1 MRLVVCSSLLLGAAA
16 LAGCL
21 KSTSFSCTEDTACGA
36 GGVCEAEGVC
46 SIADAD
52 CTSGRRFDSS
62 AGTLAGQCTAGSN
75 PTDSGV
81 DMTIDDGMPDAMPD
95 APPDAPTG
103 CNGDFNAI
111 TDGNTNHKYKLINTP
126 TDWVAQQNTVCAQQ
140 SSYMAIPDDAAELQ
154 AIYDLAGQNDVW
166 VGVNDRLVEGT
177 FRDTKNNLYTALPVT
192 GNKVPDDCVHTANG
206 TVLDVVGCGDSKITV
221 CECEE

>member
-1 MRLVVCSSLLLGAAA
+1 MRFVVCSSLILGATA

-21 KSTSFSCTEDTACGA
+21 KSTSFTCSDDTSCGA
-36 GGVCEAEGVC
+36 GGVCEPQGVC

-62 AGTLAGQCTAGSN
+62 AGTLAGQCTAGDL

-81 DMTIDDGMPDAMPD
+81 DTTTDGPTDGPTD
-95 APPDAPTG
+95 APPDTPVG
-103 CNGDFNAI
+103 CNGDFNTI
-111 TDGNTNHKYKLINTP
+111 TNGNTAHKYKLISTP

-154 AIYDLAGQNDVW
+154 AIYDLAGQNDLW
-166 VGVNDRLVEGT
+166 VGVNDRITEGT

-206 TVLDVVGCGDSKITV
+206 TSLDVVGCGDSKITV